1 MSANGGTAS
10 RMSAEPTFCQCDFL
24 HLISEIITESNLEI
38 YSRVETRLRLFLPI
52 FKQNLPATLLMT
64 ASSMQ
69 WRLEGSDRG
78 HLCRALGSVARSAT
92 GFMSMTSIN
101 DARRVIKAYK
111 LL

>member
-1 MSANGGTAS
+1 
-10 RMSAEPTFCQCDFL
+10 MSAEPTFCQCDFL

-69 WRLEGSDRG
+69 WRQRAFVPGTRKRRSVG
-78 HLCRALGSVARSAT
+78 HWVHEH
-92 GFMSMTSIN
+92 
-101 DARRVIKAYK
+101 DVD
-111 LL
+111 